1 MSGRIWFAVAGVLAG
16 LVAGIWLG
24 GHPENLPEPLRD
36 ALVDER
42 VDLNAEAL
50 ELIEDNYFRPVDP
63 DGVDDASIGGMVRFL
78 QRRYG
83 DRFSHYFDPAQF
95 AAFQH
100 ASSGEFSGVGLTV
113 TEVKRGLRASS
124 VIADSPASRAGIKPG
139 DVVVGVNGRSIAGQD
154 AEVSTGAIK
163 GPPGTEVTLEV
174 LRSSTGQRR
183 ELKLK
188 REEIAIPIARGELRR
203 DGGEKVAYVALAG
216 FPRGAHGQLRAEIER
231 LTKRGARGIVL
242 DLRGNGGGLLSEAV
256 LVSSLF
262 VEEGVI
268 VTTSARS
275 QGRRVFRAV
284 GDALPKRPIVA
295 LINRDTA
302 SAAEIL
308 AAALQERDLATIVGT
323 RSFGKGVFQEVIELP
338 NGGALDL
345 TVGEYLTSEGRSLA
359 KRGIRPDVRVPGQP
373 AGSSDPAL
381 ERALGLLRDQLQG

>member
-1 MSGRIWFAVAGVLAG
+1 MSGRVWFAVAGVVGG

-42 VDLNAEAL
+42 VSLNAEAL
-50 ELIEDNYFRPVDP
+50 DLIEDNYFRPVNP
-63 DGVDDASIGGMVRFL
+63 NRVDDASIGGMVRFL
-78 QRRYG
+78 QKRYR
-83 DRFSHYFDPAQF
+83 DRFSHYFDPAAF
-95 AAFQH
+95 AAFQRS
-100 ASSGEFSGVGLTV
+100 ASGEFSGVGLTV
-113 TEVKRGLRASS
+113 TEVKRGLRAAS
-124 VIADSPASRAGIKPG
+124 VIPDSPASKAEIKPG
-139 DVVVGVNGRSIAGQD
+139 DVVVGVDGHAIAGRS
-154 AEVSTGAIK
+154 AEASTAAIK
-163 GPPGTEVTLEV
+163 GPPGTEVTLDV
-174 LRSSTGQRR
+174 LRPSTGQRR

-188 REEIAIPIARGELRR
+188 REEIAVPIVRGELRR
-203 DGGEKVAYVALAG
+203 IGGQKVAHVGLAG
-216 FPRGAHGQLRAEIER
+216 FPRGAHGQLRAEIDK
-231 LTKRGARGIVL
+231 LTKRGARGVVL

-262 VEEGVI
+262 VEDGVI

-284 GDALPKRPIVA
+284 GDALPKRPMVV

-308 AAALQERDLATIVGT
+308 AAALQEHDLAEIVGT

-359 KRGIRPDVRVPGQP
+359 KRGIQPDVRVPGQP
-373 AGSSDPAL
+373 TGGNDPAL
-381 ERALGLLRDQLQG
+381 ERALAVLRGQLPG